1 MISAPTGD
9 SQKVTG
15 RIIAMVV
22 SGPIPGKTPMAV
34 PITQPNRHKPMFC
47 HVSAMPN
54 PIAILDRMSGMSER
68 RPKRDLDA
76 QCEHENPDNGGDQD
90 EAEQHERDRA
100 DVSAGKTGEQD
111 ADQHRRHEP
120 ERMQQERESEA
131 RQGHEDQR
139 PPPAALRNLSGPKQ
153 RHRRERRT
161 ERDQQRADEPREIT
175 RFHRACGSGV
185 EVASEPEAQQAE
197 RHVEAA
203 GEKILAR
210 KYAAH
215 RPAAPCRPP
224 ARASVRLAGYRAP
237 RPISAA
243 PSPGPPRGELDR
255 AGHRRP
261 ASAGKSPWRRP
272 AGRRSRTVL
281 PWPGSR
287 DSSAPR

>member
-22 SGPIPGKTPMAV
+22 SGPIPGKTPIEV

-76 QCEHENPDNGGDQD
+76 QCEHENPDNGDDED
-90 EAEQHERDRA
+90 EAERHERDRA
-100 DVSAGKTGEQD
+100 DVSAGKAGEQE
-111 ADQHRRHEP
+111 ADQHGGHQP

-131 RQGHEDQR
+131 RQGHENQW

-161 ERDQQRADEPREIT
+161 DRDQQRADEPREIT
-175 RFHRACGSGV
+175 RFYRACGSGV
-185 EVASEPEAQQAE
+185 EAASELEAKQAE

-215 RPAAPCRPP
+215 SPRCSVSP
-224 ARASVRLAGYRAP
+224 ARS
-237 RPISAA
+237 
-243 PSPGPPRGELDR
+243 
-255 AGHRRP
+255 
-261 ASAGKSPWRRP
+261 
-272 AGRRSRTVL
+272 
-281 PWPGSR
+281 
-287 DSSAPR
+287 

>member
-22 SGPIPGKTPMAV
+22 SGPIPGKTPIAV
-34 PITQPNRHKPMFC
+34 PITQPNKHKPMFC
-47 HVSAMPN
+47 QVSAMPN

-76 QCEHENPDNGGDQD
+76 QCEHEDP
-90 EAEQHERDRA
+90 
-100 DVSAGKTGEQD
+100 
-111 ADQHRRHEP
+111 
-120 ERMQQERESEA
+120 
-131 RQGHEDQR
+131 R
-139 PPPAALRNLSGPKQ
+139 PPPPALRNLSSPKE

-161 ERDQQRADEPREIT
+161 DRDQQRADEPREIT

-185 EVASEPEAQQAE
+185 EVASEPQAQQAE

-224 ARASVRLAGYRAP
+224 ARASV
-237 RPISAA
+237 
-243 PSPGPPRGELDR
+243 PPDGL
-255 AGHRRP
+255 
-261 ASAGKSPWRRP
+261 
-272 AGRRSRTVL
+272 GRRGLFL
-281 PWPGSR
+281 PRLHQARLEENWIELGIVVPPALIGR
-287 DSSAPR
+287 LGVARLDDEAGLFCLGLEVGALQCR

>member
-15 RIIAMVV
+15 RIMAIVV
-22 SGPIPGKTPMAV
+22 SGPIPGKTPIAV

-76 QCEHENPDNGGDQD
+76 QCEHENPDNGDDQD

-100 DVSAGKTGEQD
+100 DVSAGKAGEQD

-139 PPPAALRNLSGPKQ
+139 PPPAALRNLSRPKQ
-153 RHRRERRT
+153 RPPPAARRDSPRPKTATPRGAPP
-161 ERDQQRADEPREIT
+161 RAHPAARSGAAGNT
-175 RFHRACGSGV
+175 PLPSRLRFG
-185 EVASEPEAQQAE
+185 
-197 RHVEAA
+197 VEAA
-203 GEKILAR
+203 
-210 KYAAH
+210 
-215 RPAAPCRPP
+215 
-224 ARASVRLAGYRAP
+224 
-237 RPISAA
+237 
-243 PSPGPPRGELDR
+243 
-255 AGHRRP
+255 
-261 ASAGKSPWRRP
+261 
-272 AGRRSRTVL
+272 
-281 PWPGSR
+281 
-287 DSSAPR
+287 